1 MYSNSNKELEKE
13 LQMLKDYNNVL
24 EAENRTRNEERK
36 ALEAEI

>member
-1 MYSNSNKELEKE
+1 MHSNSNKELEKE

>member
-13 LQMLKDYNNVL
+13 LQMLKEYNNVL

-36 ALEAEI
+36 ALEA